1 MMAILKIKVY
11 RDLGKSQ
18 TNDLWSLNRK
28 LFGLGNGGMDV
39 PVWEVIQP
47 IFKKVVM
54 LYEV

>member
-1 MMAILKIKVY
+1 MAILKIKVY

-47 IFKKVVM
+47 ISKKVVM